1 MRVALLLSGKFRGS
15 YIPFNYL
22 EKNLIT
28 KYNPDIFIN
37 YNYKNDNDM
46 ECDENELV
54 SIYNP
59 KLINFTKTPDIVFTS
74 AIRSRSLLF
83 FDVET

>member
-22 EKNLIT
+22 EKNLIS

-37 YNYKNDNDM
+37 YNYKNEDDM

-59 KLINFTKTPDIVFTS
+59 KLIFWIFNFKRFRVFS
-74 AIRSRSLLF
+74 ALVYAFS
-83 FDVET
+83 VTHTNC

>member
-1 MRVALLLSGKFRGS
+1 MKVALLLSGKFRGS

-22 EKNLIT
+22 QNNLLN

-37 YNYKNDNDM
+37 YNYKNDDDM
-46 ECDENELV
+46 ECDESELV

-59 KLINFTKTPDIVFTS
+59 KLINFTKTQ
-74 AIRSRSLLF
+74 
-83 FDVET
+83 